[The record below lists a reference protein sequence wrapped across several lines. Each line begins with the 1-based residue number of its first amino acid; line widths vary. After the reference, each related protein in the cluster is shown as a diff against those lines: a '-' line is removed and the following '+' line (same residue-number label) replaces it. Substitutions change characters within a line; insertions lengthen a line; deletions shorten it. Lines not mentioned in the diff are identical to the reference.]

1 MTLTSKANY
10 GAFRDSLKAPIHR
23 WFTYPAGYSYKLVD
37 AKLDEHGI
45 QSGNL
50 VADPFLGTGTT
61 SLAAKMRSIDSLGIE
76 AHPYVHQVA
85 RTKLT
90 WSNDSSELAELATEI
105 VADAHLMS
113 RSMDELPDYPEL
125 VYKCFTAETLHSLSA
140 IRESIY
146 ANCSTRRSREFFE
159 LALAATLRLV
169 TTAGAGWPYIAPS
182 KHARRKSVHDPFEKF
197 AETVHSMIGDLIYIE
212 ALAIPPSNHEIH
224 CDDAKNINLYADA
237 GSVDMMITSPPYLNN
252 YDYADRTRLE
262 TYFLGKYNSWADISL
277 KVRSKLMISAT
288 TQITLRD
295 MQHLVDL
302 PTLRNVSPKA
312 TRYLRPRID
321 ELYAFRNAKPGRKT
335 YDILVSG
342 YFEDMSE
349 ILAACQ
355 RALRPGGAFVLVIGD
370 SAPYGVHV
378 ETERVL
384 GDIAVDIGY
393 TDYSVE
399 VIRSRGEK
407 WAGNSQRHHVKLK
420 ESILT
425 IRK

>member
-1 MTLTSKANY
+1 MTLTTKANY
-10 GAFRDSLKAPIHR
+10 GAFKDSLRAPIHR

-37 AKLDEHGI
+37 AKLDEYRIG
-45 QSGNL
+45 SGCL
-50 VADPFLGTGTT
+50 ILDPFLGTGTT
-61 SLAAKMRSIDSLGIE
+61 SLVAKMRSINSVGFE

-85 RTKLT
+85 HTKLT

-105 VADAHLMS
+105 VADAHVAN

-125 VYKCFTAETLHSLSA
+125 VHKCFTTETLRGLSA
-140 IRESIY
+140 IKESITT
-146 ANCSTRRSREFFE
+146 NCSTQRSREFFE

-197 AETVHSMIGDLIYIE
+197 AETAHLMISDLVFIE
-212 ALAIPPSNHEIH
+212 SLTIAPSNHEIY
-224 CDDAKNINLYADA
+224 CDDAKNLNLYVDDD
-237 GSVDMMITSPPYLNN
+237 SVDLMVTSPPYLNN

-262 TYFLGKYNSWADISL
+262 TYFLGKYNSWADISR

-302 PTLRNVSPKA
+302 PNLQNVSPKA

-349 ILAACQ
+349 ILAACY
-355 RALRPGGAFVLVIGD
+355 RALRPSGSFILVIGD

-384 GDIAVDIGY
+384 GDIASDIGY